1 MRLAGGH
8 CRNGKSPFRALTQ
21 VSTDCAVNSSFL
33 VEMER
38 ARSGRCIAS
47 PSDIQGGEEHRSRTR
62 YKIHLRKRYDYEPG
76 TYYHD
81 GEVESSGAQD

>member
-1 MRLAGGH
+1 MFEKISAKLRIENQRSCGF
-8 CRNGKSPFRALTQ
+8 PEDT
-21 VSTDCAVNSSFL
+21 
-33 VEMER
+33 VEMIK

>member
-8 CRNGKSPFRALTQ
+8 CRNGKSPFRALTPKTL
-21 VSTDCAVNSSFL
+21 STSYNTRPY

-62 YKIHLRKRYDYEPG
+62 YKIHLRKRYDYESG

>member
-1 MRLAGGH
+1 
-8 CRNGKSPFRALTQ
+8 
-21 VSTDCAVNSSFL
+21 
-33 VEMER
+33 MER

-47 PSDIQGGEEHRSRTR
+47 PSDIQGGEEHRSRRR